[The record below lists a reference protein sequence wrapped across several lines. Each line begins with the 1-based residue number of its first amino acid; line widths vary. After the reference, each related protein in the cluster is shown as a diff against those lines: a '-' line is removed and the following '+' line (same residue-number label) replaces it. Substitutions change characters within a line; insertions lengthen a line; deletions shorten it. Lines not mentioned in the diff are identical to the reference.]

1 METLEFNLQ
10 WAGPIPFI
18 DRFSKLFSV
27 QSLSQIKT
35 LCYFFCNLAAHSSG
49 IYLESKPS
57 LLAAAVFFLSLNVA
71 TNDELSAQFG
81 VKSIEIAVERGE
93 GSLGWLESNQFIAA
107 TGITADDVAPVY
119 S

>member
-1 METLEFNLQ
+1 M
-10 WAGPIPFI
+10 
-18 DRFSKLFSV
+18 
-27 QSLSQIKT
+27 
-35 LCYFFCNLAAHSSG
+35 
-49 IYLESKPS
+49 
-57 LLAAAVFFLSLNVA
+57 A